1 MYTVKLQQTITINAS
16 ISNISNFC
24 FLVAAKFFPGMTQKS
39 IKIYVFLFLSFLA
52 LCLFSC
58 LSIYQLSTSVIKLT
72 NFQILQNF
80 RIEHYLLYLCQNLAY
95 DSGSLSYSMEFSVII
110 SIINITLA
118 IKFPGIVYISLAA
131 QMW

>member
-24 FLVAAKFFPGMTQKS
+24 SLVAAKFFPGMTQKS